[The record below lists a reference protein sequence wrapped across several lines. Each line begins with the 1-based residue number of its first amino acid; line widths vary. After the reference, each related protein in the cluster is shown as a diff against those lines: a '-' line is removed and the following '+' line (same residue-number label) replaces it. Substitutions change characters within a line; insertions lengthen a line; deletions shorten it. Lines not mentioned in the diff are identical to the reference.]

1 MCLKHPSGS
10 GSTSKLSCTMYRG
23 EQNPEIWH
31 IRASFLNTSKH
42 TLQICNFAL
51 QFVCHSLL
59 NLLDQNPQNKAFP
72 LKYTLSFSLCNS
84 EKSME
89 SHWCCNDCPCNLWQL
104 ICSVSYKAKLNTQRK
119 KQVVEW
125 ILEPEVSAQVGL
137 FRSCPS
143 NWDAR
148 VCVGAAAASNV
159 NTFLWV

>member
-1 MCLKHPSGS
+1 MKQQSLLHGCSIRLTPWFGFPTSVEIHIQIIYEKDLALQRSYVFKTS

-89 SHWCCNDCPCNLWQL
+89 SHWCCNDCPCNL
-104 ICSVSYKAKLNTQRK
+104 
-119 KQVVEW
+119 
-125 ILEPEVSAQVGL
+125 
-137 FRSCPS
+137 
-143 NWDAR
+143 
-148 VCVGAAAASNV
+148 
-159 NTFLWV
+159 